1 MEKHRIIIGWL
12 YEAIAMLLAVFI
24 TFAWKRVFSPDA
36 PAGEAQIIIYTIAV
50 AALFFA
56 LGLTL
61 IRNYRRSHWMCLP
74 FSVGMLVYSIGIEF
88 SLIGIAVGGYYIW
101 YFWKFLYKRNAN

>member
-1 MEKHRIIIGWL
+1 MEKHRIILGWL
-12 YEAIAMLLAVFI
+12 YEAMAMLLAVFI
-24 TFAWKRVFSPDA
+24 TFAWRRVFSPDA
-36 PAGEAQIIIYTIAV
+36 PAGEANIIIYAIAV

-74 FSVGMLVYSIGIEF
+74 FSVALLVYFPVGTA
-88 SLIGIAVGGYYIW
+88 LGGYYIW
-101 YFWKFLYKRNAN
+101 YFWKFLYKRNVN

>member
-1 MEKHRIIIGWL
+1 LDKHRIILGWL
-12 YEAIAMLLAVFI
+12 YEAMAMLLAVFI

-36 PAGEAQIIIYTIAV
+36 PPHEANIILYAIAV

-61 IRNYRRSHWMCLP
+61 ILKYRRSHWMCLP
-74 FSVGMLVYSIGIEF
+74 FSVVILAYFPIGTA
-88 SLIGIAVGGYYIW
+88 LGGYYIW
-101 YFWKFLYKRNAN
+101 YFWKFLYKRSGS